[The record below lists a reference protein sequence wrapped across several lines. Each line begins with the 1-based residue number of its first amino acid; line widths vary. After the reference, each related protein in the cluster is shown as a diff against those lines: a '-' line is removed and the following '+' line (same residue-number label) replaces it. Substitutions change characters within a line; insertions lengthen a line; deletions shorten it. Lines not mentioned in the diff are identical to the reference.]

1 MIKVVNIYDIKK
13 IFKKKNNG
21 YKSKKKGGYIVRM
34 KRTINELVEIA
45 HNNSVNHGFWEK
57 ERNFGEVIAL
67 MHTELSEAFEEY
79 RHGRGFNETYYEN
92 GTKPCGIPSELADVV
107 IRIFDFCG
115 GNDIDLEKIILEKM
129 EYNETRPYK
138 HGEKKC

>member
-1 MIKVVNIYDIKK
+1 MKK
-13 IFKKKNNG
+13 
-21 YKSKKKGGYIVRM
+21 
-34 KRTINELVEIA
+34 TINELVEIA

-79 RHGRGFNETYYEN
+79 RHGRGLNETYYEN

-115 GNDIDLEKIILEKM
+115 GKILIW
-129 EYNETRPYK
+129 
-138 HGEKKC
+138 KKLY

>member
-1 MIKVVNIYDIKK
+1 MINDLV
-13 IFKKKNNG
+13 
-21 YKSKKKGGYIVRM
+21 
-34 KRTINELVEIA
+34 KRA
-45 HNNSVNHGFWEK
+45 HDNSVKHGFWEEDK
-57 ERNFGEVIAL
+57 NLGEVIAL

-79 RHGRGFNETYYEN
+79 RNGKKANETYYEN
-92 GTKPCGIPSELADVV
+92 GTKPCWIPSELADVV

-138 HGEKKC
+138 HGQKKC

>member
-1 MIKVVNIYDIKK
+1 MINDLE
-13 IFKKKNNG
+13 
-21 YKSKKKGGYIVRM
+21 
-34 KRTINELVEIA
+34 KRA
-45 HNNSVNHGFWEK
+45 HDNSVKHGFWEEDK
-57 ERNFGEVIAL
+57 NCGEASAL

-79 RHGRGFNETYYEN
+79 RNGKKANETYYEN

-138 HGEKKC
+138 HGQKKC

>member
-1 MIKVVNIYDIKK
+1 MKK
-13 IFKKKNNG
+13 
-21 YKSKKKGGYIVRM
+21 
-34 KRTINELVEIA
+34 TINELVEIA

-57 ERNFGEVIAL
+57 KRNFGELIAL

-79 RHGRGFNETYYEN
+79 RHGRGLNEIYYEN

-115 GNDIDLEKIILEKM
+115 GNDIDLEKIIQEKM
-129 EYNETRPYK
+129 EYNEKRPYK
-138 HGEKKC
+138 HGDKKC

>member
-1 MIKVVNIYDIKK
+1 MINDLV
-13 IFKKKNNG
+13 
-21 YKSKKKGGYIVRM
+21 
-34 KRTINELVEIA
+34 KRA
-45 HNNSVNHGFWEK
+45 HDNSVKHGFWEEDK
-57 ERNFGEVIAL
+57 NFGEVIAL
-67 MHTELSEAFEEY
+67 MHRDGKKA
-79 RHGRGFNETYYEN
+79 NETYYEN

-138 HGEKKC
+138 HGQKKC